1 MPLIALPNRPTP
13 LFARDAGGGSPALL
27 IHGWP
32 HDRRVWDGLADALS
46 DAHRVIVPDLP
57 GFGYSPPRHT
67 GALSETPP
75 LTMDELAAD
84 LAALL
89 DAIGVDGPVT
99 LGGVSMGGY
108 VALAFAEAHPDRV
121 ETLLLFD
128 TKATA
133 DSDAGRAKRAEI
145 VDRVLAEGNGFLAED
160 CPGQQLSQH
169 TLAER
174 EGVVDALRAMT
185 DAATPAGVVGAQ
197 RGMAERP
204 DRDSACAGG
213 SHAPTLVVG
222 GADDSVHPAGRPAGP
237 RRSVPARDGTPRSPT
252 CGHLPPLED
261 AEATAEAVLA
271 FLDAVPD

>member
-1 MPLIALPNRPTP
+1 MPLIALPDRPTP
-13 LFARDAGGGSPALL
+13 LFARDAGAGSPVLL

-67 GALSETPP
+67 GEPAATPP

-89 DAIGVDGPVT
+89 DAVGADGPVT

-108 VALAFAEAHPDRV
+108 VALAFAEAFPDRV

-133 DSDAGRAKRAEI
+133 DSDAGRGKRAEI
-145 VDRVLAEGNGFLAED
+145 ADRVIEHGTGFLAED
-160 CPGQQLSQH
+160 CPGQQLSPH
-169 TLAER
+169 TLSER
-174 EGVVDALRAMT
+174 EGVVEALRSMAE
-185 DAATPAGVVGAQ
+185 AATPAGVVGAQ
-197 RGMAERP
+197 RGMWERP
-204 DRDSACAGG
+204 DRTALCGRLEV
-213 SHAPTLVVG
+213 PTLVVG
-222 GADDSVHPAGRPAGP
+222 GADDAFTPPADLRELAGLFSRGRYAE
-237 RRSVPARDGTPRSPT
+237 VPN

-261 AEATAEAVLA
+261 PAATAEAVLA
-271 FLDAVPD
+271 FLEDPPG